1 MSDVITIK
9 TLKSEL
15 KMDSITTRIFFKM
28 SSGSF
33 YTGIRNGF
41 PSAIIVSVTGSRE
54 NPTYRLYDYFYKLP
68 EGTTTLKYV
77 IEVVSKKEKCMNEN
91 YLPWVKDYLEQIIN
105 RDSHPVE
112 IDHGL
117 IYQMRTLGNRL
128 YELEG
133 NNSIKELL
141 YRNTGI
147 KLYISSLDTLDLIDE
162 GLFVRNTTKVFNI
175 KFSDSGDETVH
186 LLYVYEVEDLGLT
199 ESRFIS
205 YIVIQD
211 ESENEYSL
219 NEVLGMIESKLDAFR
234 LL

>member
-1 MSDVITIK
+1 M
-9 TLKSEL
+9 
-15 KMDSITTRIFFKM
+15 
-28 SSGSF
+28 
-33 YTGIRNGF
+33 
-41 PSAIIVSVTGSRE
+41 
-54 NPTYRLYDYFYKLP
+54 
-68 EGTTTLKYV
+68 
-77 IEVVSKKEKCMNEN
+77 
-91 YLPWVKDYLEQIIN
+91 
-105 RDSHPVE
+105 
-112 IDHGL
+112 
-117 IYQMRTLGNRL
+117 